1 MGHIVPWEANSFLSY
16 WWPLHFL
23 KAKLIALFLLVPLR
37 ICILQAINASFV
49 SWDCGSSLL
58 HHLFDRRKK
67 NLSKHYLYPRQPL
80 KMSALQ
86 VLPSPKADFLEVPG
100 WEAPS
105 GGESQDTSQKK
116 CVPITAASMFS
127 GVCSSLL
134 SSSKCSM
141 IIFECDQAHTCFFW
155 KYWQYCFWG
164 VEVILISILKR
175 TPAQ

>member
-1 MGHIVPWEANSFLSY
+1 MPVLCLGTVAH
-16 WWPLHFL
+16 HFF
-23 KAKLIALFLLVPLR
+23 IT
-37 ICILQAINASFV
+37 
-49 SWDCGSSLL
+49 SLTGE
-58 HHLFDRRKK
+58 KK
-67 NLSKHYLYPRQPL
+67 NLRKHYLYPRQPL

-141 IIFECDQAHTCFFW
+141 IIFECDQAHTRFFW

-164 VEVILISILKR
+164 SWSHFDQYLKKNTSTIKKQHEQLLNHREALIFKSYKC
-175 TPAQ
+175 T